1 MQKSKWTSSNIPSQK
16 GKVILI
22 TGATS
27 GLGKEATKVLA
38 SKDARV
44 VMAIRNIE
52 KAAKV
57 VKEITSEYPE
67 ATVDI
72 LELDLTSLASIKLCA
87 DTFAAKYEKLDILIN
102 NAGIMMCPFSKT
114 KDGFEIQMGTN
125 HLGHFALTGHL
136 MPVLLKTQDSR
147 VVTTSSVAHK
157 TGKINFED
165 INWES
170 RKYSTTSAYSDSK
183 LANLYFTYELTRKYQ
198 NNPDAPLFTS
208 CHPGWTK
215 TELDRHSG
223 MAAFIG
229 NLVAQKVPIGT
240 LPTLRAATDPQA
252 KQGDYFGPKK
262 FFEMRGYPELVKSTK
277 LAQDEAKAKQLW
289 DLSQEMTGVVY

>member
-1 MQKSKWTSSNIPSQK
+1 
-16 GKVILI
+16 
-22 TGATS
+22 
-27 GLGKEATKVLA
+27 
-38 SKDARV
+38 
-44 VMAIRNIE
+44 
-52 KAAKV
+52 
-57 VKEITSEYPE
+57 
-67 ATVDI
+67 
-72 LELDLTSLASIKLCA
+72 
-87 DTFAAKYEKLDILIN
+87 
-102 NAGIMMCPFSKT
+102 MMCPFSKT

-136 MPVLLKTQDSR
+136 MPVLFKTNNSR

-157 TGKINFED
+157 TGNINFDD

-170 RKYSTTSAYSDSK
+170 RKYKTTNAYSDSK
-183 LANLYFTYELTRKYQ
+183 LANLYFTYELTRKYK
-198 NNPDAPLFTS
+198 NTPDAPLFTA

-223 MAAFIG
+223 LAAFAG

-262 FFEMRGYPELVKSTK
+262 FFEMRGYPELVKSTT
-277 LAQDEAKAKQLW
+277 LAKDEAKAKQLW
-289 DLSQEMTGVVY
+289 DLSQQMTGVIY